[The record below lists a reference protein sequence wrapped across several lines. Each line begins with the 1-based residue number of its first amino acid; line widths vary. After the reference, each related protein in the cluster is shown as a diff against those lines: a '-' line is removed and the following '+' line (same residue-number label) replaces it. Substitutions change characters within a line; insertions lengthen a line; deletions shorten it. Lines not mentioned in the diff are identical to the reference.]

1 MLRQLHKTEEARK
14 DGSHVI
20 FLIQVYIHYT
30 VASEMS
36 LALVVSM
43 GLRALPLHIP
53 YRVTWF
59 QIRVQKIELLCR
71 LFTIAFVPVYI
82 PAFQVH
88 HYT

>member
-1 MLRQLHKTEEARK
+1 MGHCRRCDDLDNEARSRDDLTIYRAMLRQLHKTEEARK

-53 YRVTWF
+53 YRVT
-59 QIRVQKIELLCR
+59 
-71 LFTIAFVPVYI
+71 
-82 PAFQVH
+82 
-88 HYT
+88 